1 MLRFLLLLAFLFL
14 PFFPQTAEAYTL
26 AGECTSPYGW
36 RIHPI
41 YGYPQ
46 GHAGIDVGVDMD
58 TVVPSATSGTVTD
71 YWGNQDPGGYGIV
84 VAVEADDGSGRYR
97 PVSLSDKAESRK
109 DTLKYPRQEK
119 FASGIVIDVNTAD
132 TSVLKKIPGIGSV
145 ISRNVVDYRERLGGF
160 HDIDQLLEVKYVDTV
175 LLKWFDVK
183 TGVYRKINVN
193 SAGID
198 ELRKHPYM
206 DFYKARAI
214 VEYRRKRGKI
224 KSLSQISMFK
234 EFSDSDIDRLKHY
247 MSFD

>member
-1 MLRFLLLLAFLFL
+1 MFKDWLFYGKGERRAIIILLLALLLIFCFVAGGMWKGGRPEMKVEALSIADSLYAVVEKGEYNFRRQYSYGRRKG
-14 PFFPQTAEAYTL
+14 QT
-26 AGECTSPYGW
+26 
-36 RIHPI
+36 
-41 YGYPQ
+41 
-46 GHAGIDVGVDMD
+46 
-58 TVVPSATSGTVTD
+58 
-71 YWGNQDPGGYGIV
+71 GNQHK
-84 VAVEADDGSGRYR
+84 ADDGSGRYR

-160 HDIDQLLEVKYVDTV
+160 HDIDQLLEVKYVDTA

-183 TGVYRKINVN
+183 TGVYRKISVN

-234 EFSDSDIDRLKHY
+234 EFSDSDIDRLRHY
-247 MSFD
+247 LSFD

>member
-1 MLRFLLLLAFLFL
+1 MFKDWLFYGKGERRAIIILLLALLLIFCFVAGGMWKGGR
-14 PFFPQTAEAYTL
+14 PEMKVEALSIADSLY
-26 AGECTSPYGW
+26 A
-36 RIHPI
+36 
-41 YGYPQ
+41 
-46 GHAGIDVGVDMD
+46 
-58 TVVPSATSGTVTD
+58 
-71 YWGNQDPGGYGIV
+71 
-84 VAVEADDGSGRYR
+84 AVEKKEYNFRRQYSYGRRKGQTGNRHKADDGSGRYR

-145 ISRNVVDYRERLGGF
+145 ISRNVVNYRERLGGF
-160 HDIDQLLEVKYVDTV
+160 HDIDQLLEVKYVDTA

-234 EFSDSDIDRLKHY
+234 EFSDSDINRLKHY
-247 MSFD
+247 LSFD

>member
-1 MLRFLLLLAFLFL
+1 MFKDWLFYGKGERRAIIILLLALLLIFCVVAGGMWKGGRPEMKVEALSIADSLYAAVEKDGYNFRRQYSYGRRKG
-14 PFFPQTAEAYTL
+14 QT
-26 AGECTSPYGW
+26 
-36 RIHPI
+36 
-41 YGYPQ
+41 
-46 GHAGIDVGVDMD
+46 
-58 TVVPSATSGTVTD
+58 
-71 YWGNQDPGGYGIV
+71 GNQHK
-84 VAVEADDGSGRYR
+84 ADDGSGRYR

-145 ISRNVVDYRERLGGF
+145 ISSNVVDYRERLGGF
-160 HDIDQLLEVKYVDTV
+160 HDIDQLLEVKYVDTA

-183 TGVYRKINVN
+183 TGVYRKISVN

-198 ELRKHPYM
+198 ELRKHTYM

-234 EFSDSDIDRLKHY
+234 EFSDSDIDRLRHY
-247 MSFD
+247 LSFD

>member
-1 MLRFLLLLAFLFL
+1 MFKDWLFYGKGERRAIIILLLALLLIFCVVAGGMWKGGRPEMKVEALSIADSLYAVVEKGGYNFRRQYSYGRRKG
-14 PFFPQTAEAYTL
+14 QT
-26 AGECTSPYGW
+26 
-36 RIHPI
+36 
-41 YGYPQ
+41 
-46 GHAGIDVGVDMD
+46 
-58 TVVPSATSGTVTD
+58 
-71 YWGNQDPGGYGIV
+71 GNQHK
-84 VAVEADDGSGRYR
+84 ADDGSGRYR

-160 HDIDQLLEVKYVDTV
+160 HDIDQLLEVKYVDTA

-183 TGVYRKINVN
+183 TGVYRKISVN

-234 EFSDSDIDRLKHY
+234 EFSDSDIDRLRHY
-247 MSFD
+247 LSFD

>member
-1 MLRFLLLLAFLFL
+1 MFKDWLFYGKGERRAIIILLLALLLIFCVVAGGMWKGGRPEMKVEALSIADSLYAVVEKGEYNFRRQYSYGRRKG
-14 PFFPQTAEAYTL
+14 QT
-26 AGECTSPYGW
+26 
-36 RIHPI
+36 
-41 YGYPQ
+41 
-46 GHAGIDVGVDMD
+46 
-58 TVVPSATSGTVTD
+58 
-71 YWGNQDPGGYGIV
+71 GNQYK
-84 VAVEADDGSGRYR
+84 ADDGSSRYR
-97 PVSLSDKAESRK
+97 LVSLSDKAESRK

-160 HDIDQLLEVKYVDTV
+160 HDIDQLLEVKYVDTA

-183 TGVYRKINVN
+183 TGVYRKISVN

-234 EFSDSDIDRLKHY
+234 EFSDSDIDRLRHY
-247 MSFD
+247 LSFD

>member
-1 MLRFLLLLAFLFL
+1 MFKDWLFYGKGERRAIIILLLALLLIFCVVAGGMWKGGRPEMKVEALSIADSLYAAVEKDGYNFRRQYSYGRRKG
-14 PFFPQTAEAYTL
+14 QT
-26 AGECTSPYGW
+26 
-36 RIHPI
+36 
-41 YGYPQ
+41 
-46 GHAGIDVGVDMD
+46 
-58 TVVPSATSGTVTD
+58 
-71 YWGNQDPGGYGIV
+71 GNQHK
-84 VAVEADDGSGRYR
+84 ADDGSGRYR
-97 PVSLSDKAESRK
+97 PVSFSDKAESRK

-160 HDIDQLLEVKYVDTV
+160 HDIDQLLEVKYVDTA

-183 TGVYRKINVN
+183 TGVYRKISVN

-234 EFSDSDIDRLKHY
+234 EFSDSDIDRLRHY
-247 MSFD
+247 LSFD

>member
-1 MLRFLLLLAFLFL
+1 MFKDWLFYGKGERRAIIILLLALLLIFCVVAGGMWKGDRPEMRVEALSIADSLYDVVEKGEYNFRRQYSYGRRKG
-14 PFFPQTAEAYTL
+14 QT
-26 AGECTSPYGW
+26 
-36 RIHPI
+36 
-41 YGYPQ
+41 
-46 GHAGIDVGVDMD
+46 
-58 TVVPSATSGTVTD
+58 
-71 YWGNQDPGGYGIV
+71 GNQHK
-84 VAVEADDGSGRYR
+84 ADDGSGRYR

-160 HDIDQLLEVKYVDTV
+160 HDIDQLLEVKYVDTA

-183 TGVYRKINVN
+183 TRVYRKISVN

-234 EFSDSDIDRLKHY
+234 EFSDSDIDRLRHY
-247 MSFD
+247 LSFD